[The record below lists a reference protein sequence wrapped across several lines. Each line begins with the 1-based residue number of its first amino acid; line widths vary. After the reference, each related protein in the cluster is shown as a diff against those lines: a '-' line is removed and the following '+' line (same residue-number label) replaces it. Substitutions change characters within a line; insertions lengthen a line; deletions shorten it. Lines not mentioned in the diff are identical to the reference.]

1 MIIDEAMA
9 GDEPQPGFRS
19 DLTARDPMV
28 RKALIRMQHNIG
40 NPETVGKLAQGLG
53 IGRRQL
59 ERKFQSDLGL
69 SPSRAELRLRLD
81 AARRMLETTVR
92 TVTQVAHA
100 TGFCDASHLI
110 NTFRAE

>member
-1 MIIDEAMA
+1 
-9 GDEPQPGFRS
+9 
-19 DLTARDPMV
+19 
-28 RKALIRMQHNIG
+28 

-81 AARRMLETTVR
+81 ATRRMLETTVR

-110 NTFRAE
+110 NTFRAELGLTPSEYRRTNMTTSISSRPHVAEVLVPSPQEDQTE